1 MSKPDY
7 TDDLK
12 LASRMAD
19 AARAAIRPY
28 FRTALDVENK
38 YDVGFDPVTLAD
50 RASEQAMREI
60 LDRERPDDGILGEE
74 FGVKD
79 GRNQRQWVLDPIDGT
94 RAFICGL
101 PTWAVLIAL
110 SDGEGPV
117 VGVIDQP
124 FTQERF
130 VGEPG
135 RSVLLQDGR
144 SRVLKTRD
152 RLRLSDAIMS
162 STDPALFST
171 PELAVFET
179 LRDATRLC
187 RYGYDAY
194 AYAML
199 AMGGMD
205 LVVETDLQPY
215 DVQALIPVVEG
226 AGGVITNWSGGPAW
240 GGGQVIAAA
249 NAHLH
254 AAALPIL
261 KSAARA

>member
-1 MSKPDY
+1 MSKCDY
-7 TDDLK
+7 QDDIK
-12 LASRMAD
+12 LAGRMAD
-19 AARAAIRPY
+19 AAREAIRPY
-28 FRTALDVENK
+28 FRTALAVENK
-38 YDVGFDPVTLAD
+38 YQVGFDPVTLAD
-50 RASEQAMREI
+50 RASERAMREI

-74 FGVKD
+74 FGEKI

-101 PTWAVLIAL
+101 PSWTVLIAL
-110 SDGEGPV
+110 SDGSGPV

-130 VGEPG
+130 IGAPG
-135 RSVLLQDGR
+135 RSVLAQGGR
-144 SRVLKTRD
+144 SRVLQTR
-152 RLRLSDAIMS
+152 RLVCLSDAIMS
-162 STDPALFST
+162 STDPALFAA
-171 PELAVFET
+171 PELAVFDT
-179 LRDATRLC
+179 LRQATKLC

-226 AGGVITNWSGGPAW
+226 AGGVITNWTGGPAW
-240 GGGQVIAAA
+240 DGGQVIASA
-249 NAHLH
+249 NTPLH
-254 AAALPIL
+254 AAALDFL
-261 KSAARA
+261 KPAARK